1 VQDVINSS
9 NRGSDDWGIKG
20 YTIPKFNPF
29 MDKPPSFKIT
39 KSRTRDLIGELIK
52 HHKDFPGPS
61 KYETA
66 GNMLLKQKI
75 SIYKLPRITAFA
87 EEAKKFEK
95 LPSPGQYHQELKKKP
110 PGAFKLKEDR
120 VGFIDQA

>member
-1 VQDVINSS
+1 M
-9 NRGSDDWGIKG
+9 KM
-20 YTIPKFNPF
+20 T
-29 MDKPPSFKIT
+29 
-39 KSRTRDLIGELIK
+39 
-52 HHKDFPGPS
+52 KDFPGPN

-87 EEAKKFEK
+87 EEAKRFEK

-110 PGAFKLKEDR
+110 PGAFKLKEER
-120 VGFIDQA
+120 IGFIDQAQYEGFATPSHYESPRLVSYLPHFGVPNKIY

>member
-1 VQDVINSS
+1 MQDLIQSS

-20 YTIPKFNPF
+20 YTIPKFNAF
-29 MDKPPSFKIT
+29 LDKPPNFKIV
-39 KSRTRDLIGELIK
+39 KNKPRDLISEIIK
-52 HHKDFPGPS
+52 HNKDYPGP
-61 KYETA
+61 KYEVA

-75 SIYKLPRITAFA
+75 SIYKLPRVTAFA

-110 PGAFKLKEDR
+110 PGAFKLKEER
-120 VGFIDQA
+120 IGFID